1 MMKLSFPHPI
11 IILLSFIFIAGLS
24 TFFIQSGTFDRM
36 LDEKTGRE
44 VVIPGSFRTVEDV
57 NVGLGDMLLVIPAGI
72 IDRADVLVLILL
84 LGGAFFVIE
93 KTGALQVGIE
103 SLIYTF
109 RNNPY
114 WLFYLLGFLCSIC
127 GAVFY
132 MSEEFIGLIPIF
144 ILLAKKTNYD
154 LKAILSIGV
163 GSAIVGAAFS
173 PFNPFGSLIAMKI
186 AQVDPAEELVFRG
199 IFFVLAVFVW
209 ITYHVK
215 FGKTTNGDIAIVEI
229 KGGPISIPHQLIL
242 TLTTIGIG
250 LMVWGVAV
258 QGWDYN
264 QMGIMFFVVGFI
276 CGIVGGL
283 GLNGT
288 ARTFSAGI
296 SEMIFAGFII
306 GLAQAIYLILEK
318 GMVIDAIIYGLL
330 QPLEQLPIQ
339 LAVVGLYLS
348 QALIHVPVPST
359 SGQAVLT
366 MPLVTPLTDLLRIS
380 REIAVLAY
388 QYPSTLMDMV
398 TPTNGTILAILAAAD
413 IKFNHWVA
421 YIWKSWLLIFV
432 IGLLAVII
440 ALFWIS

>member
-1 MMKLSFPHPI
+1 MKLSFPHPI
-11 IILLSFIFIAGLS
+11 IILLSFIFIAGVS
-24 TFFIQSGTFDRM
+24 TYFIQSGSYERV

-44 VVIPGSFRTVEDV
+44 IVVSGSFREVADV
-57 NVGLGDMLLVIPAGI
+57 DVGLADILLAIPAGI
-72 IDRADVLVLILL
+72 IARADVLVLILL

-103 SLIYTF
+103 SLIYQF
-109 RNNPY
+109 RNHPY
-114 WLFYLLGFLCSIC
+114 CLFYLLGFICSIC

-144 ILLAKKTNYD
+144 ILLARKTQYD
-154 LKAILSIGV
+154 LKAILAIGV
-163 GSAIVGAAFS
+163 GSAAVGAAFS

-186 AQVDPAEELVFRG
+186 AEVNPAEEIVFRLF
-199 IFFVLAVFVW
+199 FFVLAVFVW
-209 ITYHVK
+209 ITFHARY
-215 FGKTTNGDIAIVEI
+215 GKIKTDSSATVEI
-229 KGGPISIPHQLIL
+229 EKTAISIPHRVIL
-242 TLTTIGIG
+242 TLMSCGIG

-288 ARTFSAGI
+288 ARTFSVGF
-296 SEMIFAGFII
+296 SEMIFAGVVI
-306 GLAQAIYLILEK
+306 GLAQAIYLILDQ
-318 GMVIDAIIYGLL
+318 GMAIDPIIHGLL
-330 QPLEQLPIQ
+330 QPLESLPNQ
-339 LAVVGLYLS
+339 LAIVGLYLS
-348 QALIHVPVPST
+348 QAIIHIPVPST

-366 MPLVTPLTDLLRIS
+366 MPLVTPLVDLMGLS
-380 REIAVLAY
+380 REIAVLSY
-388 QYPSTLMDMV
+388 QYPATLMDMM

-413 IKFNHWVA
+413 IKFNNWVA
-421 YIWKSWLLIFV
+421 YIWKSWLLIFG

-440 ALFWIS
+440 ALIWIA

>member
-1 MMKLSFPHPI
+1 MKLSFPHPI

-24 TFFIQSGTFDRM
+24 TFFAQSGSYDRV
-36 LDEKTGRE
+36 LDESTGRE
-44 VVIPGSFRTVEDV
+44 VVVPGSFRAVEDV
-57 NVGLGDMLLVIPAGI
+57 NLGLGDILLAIPAGI

-103 SLIYTF
+103 SLIYRF

-114 WLFYLLGFLCSIC
+114 WLFYLLGFICSIC

-144 ILLAKKTNYD
+144 VLLAKKTQYD
-154 LKAILSIGV
+154 LKAILAIGV

-186 AQVDPAEELVFRG
+186 AQVDPAVEIMFRLVF
-199 IFFVLAVFVW
+199 FAFAVFVW
-209 ITYHVK
+209 ISYHAK
-215 FGKTTNGDIAIVEI
+215 FGKIMIDNSSIVEI
-229 KGGPISIPHQLIL
+229 KKTAISIPHRIIL

-264 QMGIMFFVVGFI
+264 QMGVMFFVVGFI

-288 ARTFSAGI
+288 ARTFSAGF
-296 SEMIFAGFII
+296 SEMIFAGVVI
-306 GLAQAIYLILEK
+306 GLAQAIYLILEQ
-318 GMVIDAIIYGLL
+318 GMAIDPIIYGLL
-330 QPLEQLPIQ
+330 QPLEKLPNQI
-339 LAVVGLYLS
+339 AVVGLYLS
-348 QALIHVPVPST
+348 QALIHIPVPST

-366 MPLVTPLTDLLRIS
+366 MPLVTPLTDLLGMS
-380 REIAVLAY
+380 REIAVLTY
-388 QYPSTLMDMV
+388 QYPSTLMDMM
-398 TPTNGTILAILAAAD
+398 TPTNGTILAVLAAAD
-413 IKFNHWVA
+413 IKFNNWVA
-421 YIWKSWLLIFV
+421 YIWKSWLLIFG

-440 ALFWIS
+440 ALFWIA

>member
-1 MMKLSFPHPI
+1 MKPSFPHPI

-24 TFFIQSGTFDRM
+24 TSFIQSGSFDRV

-44 VVIPGSFRTVEDV
+44 VVVTGSFKAVEDV
-57 NVGLGDMLLVIPAGI
+57 NLGLGDILLAIPAGI
-72 IDRADVLVLILL
+72 IARADVLVLILL

-103 SLIYTF
+103 SLIYQF

-114 WLFYLLGFLCSIC
+114 WLFYLLGFICSIC

-144 ILLAKKTNYD
+144 VLLAKKTQYD
-154 LKAILSIGV
+154 LRAILAIGV

-186 AQVDPAEELVFRG
+186 AQVDPAVEIVFRLVFFTFA
-199 IFFVLAVFVW
+199 IFVW
-209 ITYHVK
+209 ISYHTK
-215 FGKTTNGDIAIVEI
+215 FGKIKINNSTSVEI
-229 KGGPISIPHQLIL
+229 KKTVISTPHRIIL

-264 QMGIMFFVVGFI
+264 QMGVMFFVVGFI

-288 ARTFSAGI
+288 ARSFSTGF
-296 SEMIFAGFII
+296 SEMIFAGVVI
-306 GLAQAIYLILEK
+306 GLAQAIYLILEQ
-318 GMVIDAIIYGLL
+318 GMAIDPIIHGLL
-330 QPLEQLPIQ
+330 QPLEKLPNQI
-339 LAVVGLYLS
+339 AAVGLYLS
-348 QALIHVPVPST
+348 QALIHIPVPST

-366 MPLVTPLTDLLRIS
+366 MPLVTPLTDLLGMS
-380 REIAVLAY
+380 REIAVLTY
-388 QYPSTLMDMV
+388 QYPSTLMDLM

-413 IKFNHWVA
+413 IKFNDWVA
-421 YIWKSWLLIFV
+421 YIWKSWLLIFAV
-432 IGLLAVII
+432 GLLAVII
-440 ALFWIS
+440 ALFSIA

>member
-1 MMKLSFPHPI
+1 MKPSFPHPI

-24 TFFIQSGTFDRM
+24 TSFIQSGSFDRV

-44 VVIPGSFRTVEDV
+44 VVVTGSFKAVEDV
-57 NVGLGDMLLVIPAGI
+57 NLGLGDILLAIPAGI
-72 IDRADVLVLILL
+72 IARADVLVLILL

-103 SLIYTF
+103 SFIYQF

-114 WLFYLLGFLCSIC
+114 WLFYLLGFICSIC

-144 ILLAKKTNYD
+144 VLLAKKTQYD
-154 LKAILSIGV
+154 LRAILAIGV

-186 AQVDPAEELVFRG
+186 AQVDPAVEIVFRLVFFTFA
-199 IFFVLAVFVW
+199 IFVW
-209 ITYHVK
+209 ISYHTK
-215 FGKTTNGDIAIVEI
+215 FGKIKINNSTSVEI
-229 KGGPISIPHQLIL
+229 KKTVISTPHRIIL

-264 QMGIMFFVVGFI
+264 QMGVMFFVVGFI

-288 ARTFSAGI
+288 ARSFSTGF
-296 SEMIFAGFII
+296 SEMIFAGVVI
-306 GLAQAIYLILEK
+306 GLAQAIYLILEQ
-318 GMVIDAIIYGLL
+318 GMAIDPIIHGLL
-330 QPLEQLPIQ
+330 QPLEKLPNQI
-339 LAVVGLYLS
+339 AAVGLYLS
-348 QALIHVPVPST
+348 QALIHIPVPST

-366 MPLVTPLTDLLRIS
+366 MPLVTPLTDLLGMS
-380 REIAVLAY
+380 REIAVLTY
-388 QYPSTLMDMV
+388 QYPSTLMDLM

-413 IKFNHWVA
+413 IKFNDWVA
-421 YIWKSWLLIFV
+421 YIWKSWLLIFAV
-432 IGLLAVII
+432 GLLAVII
-440 ALFWIS
+440 ALFSIA

>member
-1 MMKLSFPHPI
+1 MKLSFPHPI
-11 IILLSFIFIAGLS
+11 IILLTFIFIAGFS
-24 TFFIQSGTFDRM
+24 TYFIQSGSFERV
-36 LDEKTGRE
+36 LDETTGRE
-44 VVIPGSFRTVEDV
+44 IVVAGSFKEVADV
-57 NVGLGDMLLVIPAGI
+57 NVGLGDMLLAIPAGI
-72 IDRADVLVLILL
+72 IGRADVLVLVLL

-103 SLIYTF
+103 SLIYQF

-186 AQVDPAEELVFRG
+186 AQVDPAEELVFRLV
-199 IFFVLAVFVW
+199 FFVLAVFVW
-209 ITYHVK
+209 ISYHAK
-215 FGKTTNGDIAIVEI
+215 FGKIKIDDTSTVEI
-229 KGGPISIPHQLIL
+229 EKAAISMPHRIIL

-250 LMVWGVAV
+250 LMVWGVAI

-288 ARTFSAGI
+288 ARTFSIGF
-296 SEMIFAGFII
+296 SEMIFAGVVI
-306 GLAQAIYLILEK
+306 GLAQAIYLILEQ
-318 GMVIDAIIYGLL
+318 GMAIDPIIHGLL
-330 QPLEQLPIQ
+330 QPLEKLPNQI
-339 LAVVGLYLS
+339 AAVGLYLS
-348 QALIHVPVPST
+348 QALIHIPVPST

-366 MPLVTPLTDLLRIS
+366 MPLVTPLTDLLGMS
-380 REIAVLAY
+380 REIAVLSY
-388 QYPSTLMDMV
+388 QYPSTLMDMM

-413 IKFNHWVA
+413 IKFNNWIA
-421 YIWKSWLLIFV
+421 YIWKSWLLIFA

-440 ALFWIS
+440 ALFWVA

>member
-1 MMKLSFPHPI
+1 MKPSFPHPI

-24 TFFIQSGTFDRM
+24 TSFIQSGSFDRV

-44 VVIPGSFRTVEDV
+44 VVVTGSFKAVEDV
-57 NVGLGDMLLVIPAGI
+57 NLGLGDILLAIPAGI
-72 IDRADVLVLILL
+72 IARADVLVLILL

-103 SLIYTF
+103 SFIYQF
-109 RNNPY
+109 RNNLY
-114 WLFYLLGFLCSIC
+114 WLFYLLGFICSIC

-144 ILLAKKTNYD
+144 VLLAKKTQYD
-154 LKAILSIGV
+154 LRAILAIGV

-186 AQVDPAEELVFRG
+186 AQVDPAVEIVFRLVFFTFA
-199 IFFVLAVFVW
+199 IFVW
-209 ITYHVK
+209 ISYHTK
-215 FGKTTNGDIAIVEI
+215 FGKIKINNSTSVEI
-229 KGGPISIPHQLIL
+229 KKTVISTPHRIIL

-264 QMGIMFFVVGFI
+264 QMGVMFFVVGFI

-288 ARTFSAGI
+288 ARSFSTGF
-296 SEMIFAGFII
+296 SEMIFAGVVI
-306 GLAQAIYLILEK
+306 GLAQAIYLILEQ
-318 GMVIDAIIYGLL
+318 GMAIDPIIHGLL
-330 QPLEQLPIQ
+330 QPLEKLPNQI
-339 LAVVGLYLS
+339 AAVGLYLS
-348 QALIHVPVPST
+348 QALIHIPVPST

-366 MPLVTPLTDLLRIS
+366 MPLVTPLTDLLGMS
-380 REIAVLAY
+380 REIAVLTY
-388 QYPSTLMDMV
+388 QYPSTLMDLM

-413 IKFNHWVA
+413 IKFNDWVA
-421 YIWKSWLLIFV
+421 YIWKSWLLIFA

-440 ALFWIS
+440 ALFSIA

>member
-1 MMKLSFPHPI
+1 
-11 IILLSFIFIAGLS
+11 
-24 TFFIQSGTFDRM
+24 

-44 VVIPGSFRTVEDV
+44 VVVTGSFKAVEDV
-57 NVGLGDMLLVIPAGI
+57 NLGLGDILLAIPAGI
-72 IDRADVLVLILL
+72 IARADVLVLILL

-103 SLIYTF
+103 SFIYQF

-114 WLFYLLGFLCSIC
+114 WLFYLLGFICSIC

-144 ILLAKKTNYD
+144 VLLAKKTQYD
-154 LKAILSIGV
+154 LRAILAIGV

-186 AQVDPAEELVFRG
+186 AQVDPAVEIVFRLVFFTFA
-199 IFFVLAVFVW
+199 IFVW
-209 ITYHVK
+209 ISYHTK
-215 FGKTTNGDIAIVEI
+215 FGKIKINNSTSVEI
-229 KGGPISIPHQLIL
+229 KKTVISTPHRIIL

-264 QMGIMFFVVGFI
+264 QMGVMFFVVGFI

-288 ARTFSAGI
+288 ARSFSTGF
-296 SEMIFAGFII
+296 SEMIFAGVVI
-306 GLAQAIYLILEK
+306 GLAQAIYLILEQ
-318 GMVIDAIIYGLL
+318 GMAIDPIIHGLL
-330 QPLEQLPIQ
+330 QPLEKLPNQI
-339 LAVVGLYLS
+339 AAVGLYLS
-348 QALIHVPVPST
+348 QALIHIPVPST

-366 MPLVTPLTDLLRIS
+366 MPLVTPLTDLLGMS
-380 REIAVLAY
+380 REIAVLTY
-388 QYPSTLMDMV
+388 QYPSTLMDLM

-413 IKFNHWVA
+413 IKFNDWVA
-421 YIWKSWLLIFV
+421 YIWKSWLLIFA

-440 ALFWIS
+440 ALFSIA

>member
-1 MMKLSFPHPI
+1 MKLSFPHPI
-11 IILLSFIFIAGLS
+11 IILLTFIFIAGFS
-24 TFFIQSGTFDRM
+24 TYFIQSGSFERV
-36 LDEKTGRE
+36 LDETTGRE
-44 VVIPGSFRTVEDV
+44 IVVAGSFKEVADV
-57 NVGLGDMLLVIPAGI
+57 NVGLGDMLLAIPAGI
-72 IDRADVLVLILL
+72 IGRADVLVLVLL

-103 SLIYTF
+103 SLIYQF

-186 AQVDPAEELVFRG
+186 AQVDPAEELVFRLV
-199 IFFVLAVFVW
+199 FFVLAVFVW
-209 ITYHVK
+209 ISYHAK
-215 FGKTTNGDIAIVEI
+215 FGKIKIDDTSTVEI
-229 KGGPISIPHQLIL
+229 EKAAISMPHRIIL

-250 LMVWGVAV
+250 LMVWGVAI

-288 ARTFSAGI
+288 ARTFSIGF
-296 SEMIFAGFII
+296 SEMIFAGVVI
-306 GLAQAIYLILEK
+306 GLAQAIYLILEQ
-318 GMVIDAIIYGLL
+318 GMAIDPIIHGLL
-330 QPLEQLPIQ
+330 QPLEQLPNQI
-339 LAVVGLYLS
+339 AAVGLYLS
-348 QALIHVPVPST
+348 QALIHIPVPST

-366 MPLVTPLTDLLRIS
+366 MPLVTPLTDLLGMS
-380 REIAVLAY
+380 REIAVLSY
-388 QYPSTLMDMV
+388 QYPSTLMDMM

-413 IKFNHWVA
+413 IKFNNWIA
-421 YIWKSWLLIFV
+421 YIWKSWLLIFA

-440 ALFWIS
+440 ALFWVA